1 MTLKE
6 LLARRDELNK
16 KREATRTE
24 LYKINDKAKAE
35 KRELTPAEEI
45 QFKALQREMVCI
57 DADSKANEQSIT
69 EAQNQVREIKSK
81 NVKFREFLQ
90 KAELNK
96 EYVVERENTTT
107 ASVPG
112 VITQEIMPIV
122 EPLEKG
128 LIYDKVGVTISSGVV
143 GQIQWPFVGAVE
155 AAIAGEA
162 VKGTETEVN
171 ISKVNAIPVRLT
183 VGAFVSNQAISQST
197 GDLVAVVTDQ
207 FVKGLQR
214 VINRVMFSFAKYNTG
229 FFGPFAG
236 AKSTGTFAEAVPTYA
251 ELLKMKGDVANEGC
265 DMSAFCYV
273 MSEAMKAQ
281 LEATPRAAGTGEM
294 ICVDGRIGGYPV
306 FCTQYVNENASKATD
321 TVEHVV
327 AGAFNYLALNQ
338 HGALRLTIESD
349 GQADGK
355 KIWLNSD
362 WSMTTLYNQAFSSWK
377 CKGV

>member
-6 LLARRDELNK
+6 LLAKRDELNK
-16 KREATRTE
+16 KREATRNE

-57 DADSKANEQSIT
+57 DADCKANEQSIS
-69 EAQNQVREIKSK
+69 ELNNQVREVKSK
-81 NVKFREFLQ
+81 NAKFREFLQ

-107 ASVPG
+107 TSIPG

-128 LIYDKVGVTISSGVV
+128 LIYDKVGLTISSGVV
-143 GQIQWPFVGAVE
+143 GQIQWPFVGSVE
-155 AAIAGEA
+155 ASIAGEA
-162 VKGTETEVN
+162 VNGTETEIN
-171 ISKVNAIPVRLT
+171 ISKVNAIPTRLT
-183 VGAFVSNQAISQST
+183 IGAFVSNQAINQST
-197 GDLVAVVTDQ
+197 SDLVAVVTDQ

-214 VINRVMFSFAKYNTG
+214 VINRVMFSYAKYNTG

-236 AKSTGTFAEAVPTYA
+236 AKSNGTFAGTVPTYA
-251 ELLKMKGDVANEGC
+251 ELLKMKGAVANEGC

-273 MSEAMKAQ
+273 MTEAMKAV
-281 LEATPRAAGTGEM
+281 LEATPKATGTGEM
-294 ICVDGRIGGYPV
+294 ICVDGKIGGYPV

-321 TVEHVV
+321 TVEHIV

-349 GQADGK
+349 GKADGK

-362 WSMTTLYNQAFSSWK
+362 WSMTTLFNQAFASWK
-377 CKGV
+377 CKTA